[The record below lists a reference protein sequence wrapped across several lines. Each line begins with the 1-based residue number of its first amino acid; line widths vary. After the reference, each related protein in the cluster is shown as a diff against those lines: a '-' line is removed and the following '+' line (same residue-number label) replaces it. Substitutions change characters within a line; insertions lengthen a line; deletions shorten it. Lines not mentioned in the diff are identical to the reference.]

1 MKYNS
6 IYSHINALSH
16 LLKQKGVETKIEGDV
31 AVFSFDSTSI
41 DVAVVHEKS
50 TSNQES
56 ALSIS
61 LDFLVLYPEKVE
73 GLICSKLGLNQSIFA
88 RKCSIQKIS
97 KEEAAKFLTQYHL
110 FGSTQSAFNY
120 GLIYDTEL
128 IAVATFSKGRK
139 MHRLQTHERSYE
151 LIRFC
156 CKNGISVSGGLSKLV
171 KHFVNEKKAGDV
183 MTYVDKQLSDGKSFL
198 KAGFKKHSETEASSF
213 LVNRI
218 TLERKALRNK
228 VEVFDAAT
236 HYLTQNA
243 GSIKL
248 IYSAK
253 N

>member
-1 MKYNS
+1 M
-6 IYSHINALSH
+6 
-16 LLKQKGVETKIEGDV
+16 LKQKGVETKIEGDV
-31 AVFSFDSTSI
+31 VFFCFDSTSI
-41 DVAVVHEKS
+41 EVAFVHEKS
-50 TSNQES
+50 TTNHERV
-56 ALSIS
+56 LSIS

-73 GLICSKLGLNQSIFA
+73 GLICSRLGLNKTIFA
-88 RKCSIQKIS
+88 RKCNIQKIS
-97 KEEAAKFLTQYHL
+97 KEEAAKFLTHYHL

-120 GLIYDTEL
+120 GLIHNNEL
-128 IAVATFSKGRK
+128 IAIASFSKGRK
-139 MHRLQTHERSYE
+139 MNRLQIHERSYE

-171 KHFVNEKKAGDV
+171 NHFVNEKKAGDV

-198 KAGFKKHSETEASSF
+198 KAGFKKHSETEAAYF

-218 TLERKALRNK
+218 TFERKVLKNR
-228 VEVFDAAT
+228 EEIFDT
-236 HYLTQNA
+236 SKYYLTQNA